1 MKENFDIDYIPE
13 PIAEP
18 EILQD
23 MPMTWEEE
31 QRYKEKK
38 KAKRLLIT
46 LSLLLVASLL
56 LSTFSII
63 KAYSIP
69 LIQGEQ
75 GIQGEKGE
83 QGIQG
88 IAGLNGLDGKDGK
101 DGLDGKDGEKGEQG
115 IQGMQG
121 EKGLDGKDGKD
132 GLTPYIKDGY
142 WWIGNENTGYK
153 IDNCQCIETPI
164 TPTKTRTI
172 GYTSDYKTV
181 LNDFCL
187 NHNVTTII
195 VKHGLSYSGF
205 GPTNDY
211 WILPYISGVGTRFR
225 FSNSN
230 EDYSKL
236 FVADADTVTASNVII
251 EGDYVNIIYTIEEF
265 FLMENIGMGIKTFE
279 LNYFE

>member
-1 MKENFDIDYIPE
+1 MEENFGIDYIPE

-18 EILQD
+18 EILPD
-23 MPMTWEEE
+23 MPMTWAEE
-31 QRYKEKK
+31 QQYKEKK

-83 QGIQG
+83 RGEQGIQG

-115 IQGMQG
+115 IQGIQG

-142 WWIGNENTGYK
+142 WWIGNVNTGFSATADKVAEYK
-153 IDNCQCIETPI
+153 STIKFRHKTNGTAYNYTMVTIISPNIDVINDFQYSFTPDTFETVQ
-164 TPTKTRTI
+164 TNRV
-172 GYTSDYKTV
+172 DAV
-181 LNDFCL
+181 LNG
-187 NHNVTTII
+187 II
-195 VKHGLSYSGF
+195 QYLGGYDYFILSF
-205 GPTNDY
+205 ADET
-211 WILPYISGVGTRFR
+211 SGV
-225 FSNSN
+225 
-230 EDYSKL
+230 
-236 FVADADTVTASNVII
+236 
-251 EGDYVNIIYTIEEF
+251 IYRTYTHF
-265 FLMENIGMGIKTFE
+265 K
-279 LNYFE
+279 